1 MLQVNFIYQIRIFF
15 SMGGKAISTT
25 QVVKVAVGTSLGTT
39 IEWYDFFLYGY
50 AASLI
55 FPKLFFPPFYS
66 PLTALLISL
75 STYAVGFVARP
86 VGAMIFGHLGDKLGR
101 RTGLLWDLILMGI
114 GTGIIGLLPGY
125 AVLGFGSLVI
135 ATVSRILQGI
145 GVGGEW
151 GGATTW
157 LTEYAAKSKW
167 RAFWGSWVQQGVPI
181 GLLWASGILGLFA
194 SFPENSPLN
203 LFNLGWRI
211 AFWIGAVAAIVGII
225 IRLALLESPLFEN
238 LIYKGE
244 ISKIPSI
251 EVWRKYWSRILL
263 LAASWAAQNA
273 GFYLYS
279 VYSVDFLIGLH
290 FSRNLALLSVT
301 ISSLIGIFIIII
313 FGLLADRIGRRI
325 GMMAAF
331 GLGLV
336 FSFPYVLLLLKE
348 NFLLILLAQLLMT
361 IAVLGSYAII
371 PAFFAENFPTKYR
384 YSGTGLSY
392 HMAAPFAGGLAPLI
406 VAALVG
412 ERYLTNWWLFALVF
426 AIYFTI
432 SLSALAVLKETKGK
446 EME

>member
-1 MLQVNFIYQIRIFF
+1 
-15 SMGGKAISTT
+15 MGGKEISTT
-25 QVVKVAVGTSLGTT
+25 QVIKVAVGTSLGTI

-86 VGAMIFGHLGDKLGR
+86 IGAMIFGHIGDKLGR

-125 AVLGFGSLVI
+125 AVLGFLSLGI
-135 ATVSRILQGI
+135 ATISRILQGI

-157 LTEYAAKSKW
+157 LTEYAARSKW

-181 GLLWASGILGLFA
+181 GLLWASGMLGLFA
-194 SFPENSPLN
+194 TFPSSSPLALLN
-203 LFNLGWRI
+203 YGWRI
-211 AFWIGAVAAIVGII
+211 AFWIGAIAALVGIV
-225 IRLALLESPLFEN
+225 IRLLILESPLFESV
-238 LIYKGE
+238 LEKGE
-244 ISKIPSI
+244 ISRIPSI

-279 VYSVDFLIGLH
+279 VYSVTFLVGIG
-290 FSRNLALLSVT
+290 FPRNLALLSVT
-301 ISSLIGIFIIII
+301 LSALVGIFMILV
-313 FGLLADRIGRRI
+313 FGILADRIGRRL
-325 GMMAAF
+325 GMMIAF
-331 GLGLV
+331 GFGLII
-336 FSFPYVLLLLKE
+336 SFPYVLLLLSKT
-348 NFLLILLAQLLMT
+348 FSLILLGQMLMVV
-361 IAVLGSYAII
+361 AEYGSYAII

-384 YSGTGLSY
+384 YSGTGLAY
-392 HMAAPFAGGLAPLI
+392 HMAAPFAGGLAPII
-406 VAALVG
+406 VADLIG
-412 ERYLTNWWLFALVF
+412 LKYLENWWFFGAVF
-426 AIYFTI
+426 AVYFTI
-432 SLSALAVLKETKGK
+432 SLIALAVLRETKGK

>member
-1 MLQVNFIYQIRIFF
+1 
-15 SMGGKAISTT
+15 MGGKEISTT
-25 QVVKVAVGTSLGTT
+25 QVIKVAVGTSLGTT

-66 PLTALLISL
+66 PITALLISL

-86 VGAMIFGHLGDKLGR
+86 IGAMIFGHLGDKLGR

-114 GTGIIGLLPGY
+114 GTGIIGFLPGY
-125 AVLGFGSLVI
+125 AVLGFGSLAI
-135 ATVSRILQGI
+135 ATISRILQGI

-157 LTEYAAKSKW
+157 LTEYAARSKW

-181 GLLWASGILGLFA
+181 GLLWASAMLGLFSA
-194 SFPENSPLN
+194 FPSNSPLG
-203 LFNLGWRI
+203 LFNYGWRL
-211 AFWIGAVAAIVGII
+211 AFWIGAIAAIIGII
-225 IRLALLESPLFEN
+225 IRLALLESPLFES
-238 LIYKGE
+238 IIERGE
-244 ISKIPSI
+244 VSKIPSI

-279 VYSVDFLIGLH
+279 VYSVTFLAGLG
-290 FSRNLALLSVT
+290 FSKSLALLSVT
-301 ISSLIGIFIIII
+301 LSALIGIFITII
-313 FGLLADRIGRRI
+313 FGILADKIGRRLAMI
-325 GMMAAF
+325 SAFAF
-331 GLGLV
+331 GLI
-336 FSFPYVLLLLKE
+336 FSFPYVLLL
-348 NFLLILLAQLLMT
+348 FSRTFSMILLAQVLMVL
-361 IAVLGSYAII
+361 AVLGSYAVI

-392 HMAAPFAGGLAPLI
+392 HMAAPFAGGLAPII
-406 VAALVG
+406 VADLVG
-412 ERYLTNWWLFALVF
+412 ENYTGNWWAFAMIF
-426 AIYFTI
+426 AIYFAI
-432 SLSALAVLKETKGK
+432 SLVALIVLRETKGK